1 MQGIL
6 IESLASGGEGPY
18 DMIARWLHEP
28 ALGLPNEN
36 EFRGRVRDST
46 AGNDAES
53 QRLGLIRAIQPLT
66 IWMQQQADIADLPIL
81 VKCELAWNLY
91 TAALSRTNGADAFNL
106 ITASE
111 EAWNDALA
119 RAFGQGDRAVAVS
132 DSLRRNE
139 QRSAFGEMFP
149 WLLLLVSLASFGAE
163 QFVES
168 GRWRF
173 YLLLT
178 GAGALACA
186 LTGLYWRY
194 TTAPVRFTFAETGRT
209 HQQTFET
216 GGREMFE
223 TTIGPTVLP
232 VSSTTTPPPLA
243 PTLPG
248 NEQVLPTPQSSSA
261 VQGFSVGEEVS
272 FTGDGE
278 ARAVLGQSGIVIE
291 VDGDMCVVRL
301 TSGLRIGP
309 IGKQNLVR
317 RVQVTAP
324 AETLQPQEPTPSTN
338 VYAPFTQGVSEAR
351 VQSQAARLKSALE
364 KSSALQ
370 STIPS
375 WGQLFWQA
383 VKNEDDLYGLE
394 AAVKTTLISHGY
406 FGPGTQSP
414 PRTDELKKQ
423 LAQLETLGGPPHG
436 TGGSVLRVVE

>member
-1 MQGIL
+1 MLRLSQQAL
-6 IESLASGGEGPY
+6 SDVSLSFTHA
-18 DMIARWLHEP
+18 
-28 ALGLPNEN
+28 GLSDVRDLNSLQEVLLLV
-36 EFRGRVRDST
+36 RGRVRDST

-66 IWMQQQADIADLPIL
+66 LWMQQQADVADLPIL

-91 TAALSRTNGADAFNL
+91 TAALSRTNGADAFNW

-111 EAWNDALA
+111 DAWNDALA
-119 RAFGQGDRAVAVS
+119 RAFGQGGRAVAVS

-194 TTAPVRFTFAETGRT
+194 TTAPARFTFAETGRT

-223 TTIGPTVLP
+223 TTTGPTELP
-232 VSSTTTPPPLA
+232 TNSTTPPPPLA

-248 NEQVLPTPQSSSA
+248 NEQVLPTPQSSSTGQA
-261 VQGFSVGEEVS
+261 FSVKKEVS

-278 ARAVLGQSGIVIE
+278 ARAVHGQSGIVIE
-291 VDGDMCVVRL
+291 VDGDTCVVRL
-301 TSGLRIGP
+301 TSGLRIRP

-317 RVQVTAP
+317 RVRVTAP
-324 AETLQPQEPTPSTN
+324 AETLQPQEPTPSAN

-383 VKNEDDLYGLE
+383 VKNEDDLKLLLRPLWSAMATLVLE
-394 AAVKTTLISHGY
+394 LSRH
-406 FGPGTQSP
+406 
-414 PRTDELKKQ
+414 
-423 LAQLETLGGPPHG
+423 H
-436 TGGSVLRVVE
+436 VLTS

>member
-1 MQGIL
+1 MLRLSQQAL
-6 IESLASGGEGPY
+6 SDVSLSFTHA
-18 DMIARWLHEP
+18 
-28 ALGLPNEN
+28 GLSDVRDLNSLQEVLLLV
-36 EFRGRVRDST
+36 RGRVRDST

-66 IWMQQQADIADLPIL
+66 MWMQQQADIADLPIL

-91 TAALSRTNGADAFNL
+91 TAALSRTNGADAFGL

-119 RAFGQGDRAVAVS
+119 RAFGQGGRAVAVS

-139 QRSAFGEMFP
+139 QRSAFGERFP

-168 GRWRF
+168 GRWRL

-223 TTIGPTVLP
+223 TTTGPTVLP

-291 VDGDMCVVRL
+291 VDGALVFPEVVFF
-301 TSGLRIGP
+301 SFC
-309 IGKQNLVR
+309 
-317 RVQVTAP
+317 
-324 AETLQPQEPTPSTN
+324 S
-338 VYAPFTQGVSEAR
+338 
-351 VQSQAARLKSALE
+351 
-364 KSSALQ
+364 
-370 STIPS
+370 
-375 WGQLFWQA
+375 
-383 VKNEDDLYGLE
+383 
-394 AAVKTTLISHGY
+394 
-406 FGPGTQSP
+406 
-414 PRTDELKKQ
+414 KKQ
-423 LAQLETLGGPPHG
+423 LLEARSCFLEVSFLAASCFFQLPAAFFNFQEAASWPR
-436 TGGSVLRVVE
+436 SSF